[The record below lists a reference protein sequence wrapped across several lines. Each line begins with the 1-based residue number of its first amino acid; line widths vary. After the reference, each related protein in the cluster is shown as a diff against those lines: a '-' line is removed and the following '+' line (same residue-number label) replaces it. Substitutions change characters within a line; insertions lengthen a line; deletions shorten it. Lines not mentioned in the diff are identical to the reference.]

1 MIRDWRAQDYRL
13 GNGDVRGSKEE
24 VKNGLRLGRETSR
37 QIYGLGQRVG
47 MDKGL
52 KSFRVWFGQITHVNV
67 EVTTSNN
74 ILFGS
79 HH

>member
-37 QIYGLGQRVG
+37 G
-47 MDKGL
+47 D
-52 KSFRVWFGQITHVNV
+52 
-67 EVTTSNN
+67 
-74 ILFGS
+74 
-79 HH
+79 